1 MLDTNF
7 GVQPVAMSILY
18 ALKAKAEESRTFE
31 DARGVETSPLYNGRE
46 RGVCV
51 TVRSHGLRTF
61 CVVFGE
67 NRNSDDIFV
76 TTFERKLALNPP
88 TCSDIPEEAYKA
100 RKYFKPVDVTI
111 AVEHI
116 QTAIRAFLGAENN
129 VAAYVQGK
137 AG

>member
-1 MLDTNF
+1 MIDTNF

-18 ALKAKAEESRTFE
+18 ALKAEESYTFG
-31 DARGVETSPLYNGRE
+31 DARVETSPLYNGRE

-51 TVRSHGLRTF
+51 TVHSHGLRTL

-67 NRNSDDIFV
+67 NRTSDDIFV
-76 TTFERKLALNPP
+76 TTFERKLAINPP

-100 RKYFKPVDVTI
+100 RKHFNSGKL

-116 QTAIRAFLGAENN
+116 QTTIQAFLGADNT
-129 VAAYVQGK
+129 
-137 AG
+137 